1 MLPSQASR
9 ATGWRSSSRTGGTA
23 SAALLTKGNLVPRL
37 MLVAG
42 AAVAIIVAV
51 TLWSRLASPGA
62 GQPQVED
69 LAAQRAQ
76 TPPPG
81 AAAPT
86 AKPPIVAP
94 GPAVRE
100 PMALEMGR
108 PGGAP
113 ADRFALIP
121 PPAGAAQPAGPVSN
135 PQPGAPS
142 SGPGPVQAPAGDP
155 SPDTFKEVRD
165 TVDAANRALAAGR
178 QVEARTLLNSA
189 LMNGALPA
197 SERAAL
203 RQQIQNIQETL
214 LFGPR
219 VAQGDPFTDWYTV
232 QPGDSLVKIMQRQSL
247 PPDWRLLQ
255 RINRMARPGDLHA
268 GQRLKVVRTPFH
280 AIVHKNDY
288 RMDIYVGDPL
298 PPGVSNGTRVGPD
311 GQEEGWTFVRSFRV
325 GLGESNG
332 TPTGTFTVRPRSK
345 MVNPRWVNPR
355 TGQKF
360 EADDP
365 KNPIGEHWIGL
376 DGADD
381 ATRKFTGY
389 GIHGTIELD
398 SIGQQ
403 RSMGCVRML
412 PDDVAFVYE
421 LLSERLSSVK
431 ILP

>member
-1 MLPSQASR
+1 MLPSQATR

-23 SAALLTKGNLVPRL
+23 SAALLTKSNLVPRL
-37 MLVAG
+37 VLIGA
-42 AAVAIIVAV
+42 AAVAIIIAV
-51 TLWSRLASPGA
+51 TVWSRLTSPGA

-81 AAAPT
+81 APV
-86 AKPPIVAP
+86 KPPVIAP
-94 GPAVRE
+94 SPAPRE
-100 PMALEMGR
+100 PLALEMGR
-108 PGGAP
+108 PGGTP
-113 ADRFALIP
+113 GGPYALVP
-121 PPAGAAQPAGPVSN
+121 PPAGAAQPAGPASN
-135 PQPGAPS
+135 PQPGVQPV
-142 SGPGPVQAPAGDP
+142 GPAPAPLGDP
-155 SPDTFKEVRD
+155 APDAFKDVRD
-165 TVDAANRALAAGR
+165 TVDAANRALASGR
-178 QVEARTLLNSA
+178 QVEARTLLNAA

-203 RQQIQNIQETL
+203 RQQVQSIQETL
-214 LFGPR
+214 IFGPQA
-219 VAQGDPFTDWYTV
+219 AQGDPYTDWYTV

-255 RINRMARPGDLHA
+255 RINKMARPGDLHA
-268 GQRLKVVRTPFH
+268 GQRLKVVRAPFH

-298 PPGVSNGTRVGPD
+298 PPGVTNGSRVGPD

-345 MVNPRWVNPR
+345 LINPRWVNPR
-355 TGQKF
+355 TGEKF
-360 EADDP
+360 DADDP

-376 DGADD
+376 DGADE
-381 ATRKFTGY
+381 ATRKFAGY
-389 GIHGTIELD
+389 GIHGTIDLD

-412 PDDVAFVYE
+412 PEDVAFVFE